1 MKSYV
6 EKNYDKESLKKI
18 DIQEYGNYYSVP
30 FENLKEEYKEE
41 YEDMQN
47 ENGILFLDEST
58 ANEIVE
64 NFDNVYLDYTD
75 TDEIDEFID
84 NLLANYNNYLVVAYN
99 SNWRGQ
105 TGYNIVDS
113 KNECFYRDYDVTQNI
128 IGSSVKGKILKIR
141 EYSHD
146 VPTGHDTII
155 IGLTDTEYEKLV
167 YSDFDSVI
175 KFAQEKSKNLI
186 NL

>member
-6 EKNYDKESLKKI
+6 EKNYDKEWIKGI
-18 DIQEYGNYYSVP
+18 NIQEIGTYYSVP
-30 FENLKEEYKEE
+30 FENLKKEYKEE
-41 YEDMQN
+41 YEDIKN
-47 ENGILFLDEST
+47 EDGTLLLAEST
-58 ANEIVE
+58 LNEMVE
-64 NFDNVYLDYTD
+64 NFDNVYFDYID
-75 TDEIDEFID
+75 RDEIEEFID
-84 NLLANYNNYLVVAYN
+84 SLLANYNNYLVIAYN
-99 SNWRGQ
+99 STWRGQ

-186 NL
+186 NF

>member
-6 EKNYDKESLKKI
+6 EKNYDKEWIKGI
-18 DIQEYGNYYSVP
+18 NIQEIGTYYSVP
-30 FENLKEEYKEE
+30 FEDLKKEYKKE
-41 YEDMQN
+41 YEDMKN
-47 ENGILFLDEST
+47 EDGTLFLAEST
-58 ANEIVE
+58 LDKIVE

-99 SNWRGQ
+99 STWRGQ

-113 KNECFYRDYDVTQNI
+113 KNECFYRDYDVTQNV

-155 IGLTDTEYEKLV
+155 IGLTDSEYEKLV
-167 YSDFDSVI
+167 YSNFESVI
-175 KFAQEKSKNLI
+175 KFAQEKSKNVI
-186 NL
+186 DF